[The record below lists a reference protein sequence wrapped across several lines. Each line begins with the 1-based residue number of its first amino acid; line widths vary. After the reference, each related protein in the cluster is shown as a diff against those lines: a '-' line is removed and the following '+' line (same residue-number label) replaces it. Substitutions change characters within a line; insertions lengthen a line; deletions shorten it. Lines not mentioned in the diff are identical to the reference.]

1 MILTRNP
8 YHSTDSNSMFL
19 SEFKMM
25 LRNCSTSGS
34 SGLTSL
40 AGRPLEWSPHG
51 TPFLEQKR
59 CSDGF
64 FVQKGLV
71 GVICNGNTASET
83 TLRAAPIVLRVRLTF
98 DALDACDL
106 IFSPPTSVGRSELR
120 HFAPRR
126 DMLAPLT
133 RECTGVRDAAC
144 RLGRGDHP
152 PGSKVMRAMPSGFFC
167 RQKAW
172 IRTGLIWCP
181 KRFLGSSY

>member
-1 MILTRNP
+1 MDSDKLSGPECGEMILTRNP

-25 LRNCSTSGS
+25 LRNCSTTGS

-83 TLRAAPIVLRVRLTF
+83 TLRAAPIVPAGTSDLR
-98 DALDACDL
+98 
-106 IFSPPTSVGRSELR
+106 
-120 HFAPRR
+120 
-126 DMLAPLT
+126 
-133 RECTGVRDAAC
+133 
-144 RLGRGDHP
+144 
-152 PGSKVMRAMPSGFFC
+152 RA
-167 RQKAW
+167 
-172 IRTGLIWCP
+172 
-181 KRFLGSSY
+181 

>member
-8 YHSTDSNSMFL
+8 YHSKDSNSMFL

-25 LRNCSTSGS
+25 LRNCSTTGS

-106 IFSPPTSVGRSELR
+106 IFNPPTSVGRSDCGTSPHDRTCSPRSLESAPEFVTR
-120 HFAPRR
+120 HAAL
-126 DMLAPLT
+126 DEATT
-133 RECTGVRDAAC
+133 RLDR
-144 RLGRGDHP
+144 
-152 PGSKVMRAMPSGFFC
+152 K
-167 RQKAW
+167 
-172 IRTGLIWCP
+172 
-181 KRFLGSSY
+181 